1 MASVTLKNVTKKYG
15 GVLAVDHLSMEVGD
29 GDFMVMLGPS
39 GCGKSTT
46 LNCIAGLET
55 IDSGEVYIGD
65 RLVNDVEP
73 KDRNIAMVF
82 QNYALYPH
90 MTVED
95 NIAFPLRMHKVPK
108 DQAKLKIREAAEIL
122 QIMHLLGRKPREV
135 SGGEAQRV
143 ALARAIVRQ
152 PAVFLMDEPLSNLD
166 ANLRLHMRLELRR
179 LQRELKITTIYVT
192 HDQAEAMTM
201 ADRVAIIKDGAVQ
214 QVDEPH
220 TIYRKPSNA
229 FVAGFV
235 GNPPMNLLNG
245 EVRGRPEDGGVTFVT
260 SDLSFALPQSI
271 ARALAGSST
280 PRKVILG
287 MRPEDLSVTRAETEI
302 SFDGSLLAV
311 EPLGS
316 YSLVDIKVGDTIL
329 KVQEGPYYVGNPG
342 AKVVVHA
349 SKERLHLFDGAD
361 GKAIF

>member
-1 MASVTLKNVTKKYG
+1 
-15 GVLAVDHLSMEVGD
+15 
-29 GDFMVMLGPS
+29 
-39 GCGKSTT
+39 
-46 LNCIAGLET
+46 
-55 IDSGEVYIGD
+55 
-65 RLVNDVEP
+65 
-73 KDRNIAMVF
+73 MVF

-95 NIAFPLRMHKVPK
+95 NIAFPLRMHKVPR
-108 DQAKLKIREAAEIL
+108 DEARLKIREAAEIL
-122 QIMHLLGRKPREV
+122 QIMHLLSRKPGQV

-166 ANLRLHMRLELRR
+166 ANLRLHMRLELKRI
-179 LQRELKITTIYVT
+179 QRQLKITTIYVT

-214 QVDEPH
+214 QIDEPH
-220 TIYRKPSNA
+220 TIYRNPSNA

-245 EVRGRPEDGGVTFVT
+245 EVRGGPETGGAKFVT
-260 SDLSFALPQSI
+260 SDLSITLPQSI
-271 ARALAGSST
+271 AQAVAGSSM
-280 PRKVILG
+280 PRKAILG
-287 MRPEDLSVTRAETEI
+287 MRPEDLSVTKAGSPETEI

-329 KVQEGPYYVGNPG
+329 KVQEGPYYVGNLG

-349 SKERLHLFDGAD
+349 SKERLHLFDGAN
-361 GKAIF
+361 GKATV

>member
-1 MASVTLKNVTKKYG
+1 MASVTLKNVAKKYG
-15 GVLAVDHLSMEVGD
+15 KVLAVDHLSLEVRD

-108 DQAKLKIREAAEIL
+108 DEARLKIREAAEIL
-122 QIMHLLGRKPREV
+122 QIMHLLGRKPGQV

-179 LQRELKITTIYVT
+179 VQRQLKITTIYVT

-201 ADRVAIIKDGAVQ
+201 ADKVAIIKDGAVQ
-214 QVDEPH
+214 QIDEPH

-245 EVRGRPEDGGVTFVT
+245 EVKGERFAT
-260 SDLSFALPQSI
+260 SDLSFPLPQSI
-271 ARALAGSST
+271 AGAVAASNT
-280 PRKVILG
+280 PKKVILG
-287 MRPEDLSVTRAETEI
+287 MRPEDLSVTRPGSPETEI
-302 SFDGSLLAV
+302 SFDGTLLAV

-329 KVQEGPYYVGNPG
+329 KVQEGPYYVGDPG
-342 AKVVVHA
+342 TKVVVHA
-349 SKERLHLFDGAD
+349 SKERLHLFEGVD
-361 GKAIF
+361 GKAIG

>member
-1 MASVTLKNVTKKYG
+1 MASVTLKNVAKKYG
-15 GVLAVDHLSMEVGD
+15 KVLAVDNLSLEVRD

-108 DQAKLKIREAAEIL
+108 DEARLKIREAAEIL
-122 QIMHLLGRKPREV
+122 QIMHLLGRKPGQV

-179 LQRELKITTIYVT
+179 VQRQLKITTIYVT

-201 ADRVAIIKDGAVQ
+201 ADKVAIIKDGAVQ
-214 QVDEPH
+214 QIDEPH

-245 EVRGRPEDGGVTFVT
+245 EVKGETFAT
-260 SDLSFALPQSI
+260 SDLSFPLPQSI
-271 ARALAGSST
+271 AGAVAASNT
-280 PRKVILG
+280 PKKVILG
-287 MRPEDLSVTRAETEI
+287 MRPEDLSVTNPGSPETEI
-302 SFDGSLLAV
+302 SFDGTLLAV

-329 KVQEGPYYVGNPG
+329 KVQEGPYYVGNLG
-342 AKVVVHA
+342 TKVVVHA
-349 SKERLHLFDGAD
+349 SKERLHLFEGVD
-361 GKAIF
+361 GKAIG